1 MKEWRK
7 RKVNLGANGILTY
20 IVKKEKD
27 VPSLQK
33 AYELVETDMIECVN
47 LMGGDC
53 FLICEE
59 GKLRNK
65 KSIDM
70 QLRFGKKVFLLTTI
84 HISSMMSLLVMLFI
98 FQRILEKT
106 IGNYLSY
113 IL

>member
-1 MKEWRK
+1 M
-7 RKVNLGANGILTY
+7 KVNLGANGILTY

-65 KSIDM
+65 KIN
-70 QLRFGKKVFLLTTI
+70 RYATEVWEKVFLLTTI